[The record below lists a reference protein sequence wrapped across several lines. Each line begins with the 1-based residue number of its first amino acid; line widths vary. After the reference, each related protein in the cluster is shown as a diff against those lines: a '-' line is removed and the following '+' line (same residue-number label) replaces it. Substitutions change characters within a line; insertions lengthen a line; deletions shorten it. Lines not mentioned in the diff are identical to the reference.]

1 MLRGYLVVF
10 SFWEY
15 FGHFFRLRGYF
26 WSFLGLRVLWFFFS
40 FQGISVT
47 FWLMMYIGH
56 FLMPRGYL
64 IHFQPL
70 GVFWSSYQAKGV
82 FLVSFRF
89 QWFFGLFLGFN
100 GILVFFQASKV
111 YQFFFMFREYFS
123 HFLGGRGVSVIF
135 LSLLGKLAFFQSQG
149 YFSHFQ
155 GLLNYILLILVFFLV
170 AEGILV
176 IFWVVGVFQ
185 SFSKFMGISC
195 PFFSLRGISV
205 I

>member
-26 WSFLGLRVLWFFFS
+26 WSFLGLRVIWFFFS

-135 LSLLGKLAFFQSQG
+135 LSLLGKLAFF
-149 YFSHFQ
+149 
-155 GLLNYILLILVFFLV
+155 LVL
-170 AEGILV
+170 
-176 IFWVVGVFQ
+176 GVFQ
-185 SFSKFMGISC
+185 SFSRIIKLYFINFGLFSC
-195 PFFSLRGISV
+195 CRGYFSHFLGGRGVLV
-205 I
+205 IF